1 MYIQDN
7 GGQASLSH
15 SRRSSIFK
23 SSKSEVGYKHG
34 YGHGYGYG
42 QGSEAGEKDDGLGE
56 LPLPS
61 MIKRSKSAAGG
72 YRLGGGGG
80 GSGGSSKGE
89 GSLYADG
96 VLMESHGRDQEHAF
110 GYT

>member
-1 MYIQDN
+1 MYNQDN

-34 YGHGYGYG
+34 YGYG
-42 QGSEAGEKDDGLGE
+42 QGNEAGEKDDGLGE

-72 YRLGGGGG
+72 YRLGGGG